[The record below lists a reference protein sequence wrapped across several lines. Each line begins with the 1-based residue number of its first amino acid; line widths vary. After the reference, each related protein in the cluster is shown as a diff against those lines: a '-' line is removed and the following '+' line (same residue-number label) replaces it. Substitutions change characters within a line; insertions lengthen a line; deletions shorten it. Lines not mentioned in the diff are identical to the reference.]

1 MKTIKGYLAF
11 TSFVYRIAMLG
22 ILPVAIIA
30 VDIWAAA
37 LMGEDVR
44 VLLVVMPFLMIM
56 VEILADTWMFG
67 GIQGKAAERIDF
79 LKTSPKGM
87 GLLQRALIMDLV
99 RRFLSL
105 SGIMAVCVLVNLA
118 WGVEMFGG
126 DAVKGL
132 GVILSLILS
141 SYAVTVICIILARFG
156 TMLWQSILVG
166 YLGLAIES
174 VYVGFL
180 IVLGHPFV
188 WCCVCGV
195 LAVGASVLAVK
206 IVMKKV
212 RSGYYDR

>member
-1 MKTIKGYLAF
+1 MF
-11 TSFVYRIAMLG
+11 G
-22 ILPVAIIA
+22 ILPIALIA

-37 LMGEDVR
+37 FMGEDAR
-44 VLLVVMPFLMIM
+44 VLLVVMPFLIIM
-56 VEILADTWMFG
+56 VEILSDTWMFG
-67 GIQGKAAERIDF
+67 GIQGKATERIDF
-79 LKTSPKGM
+79 LKTSPEGM

-105 SGIMAVCVLVNLA
+105 SGIMAACVLVNLA

-126 DAVKGL
+126 HAVKGL

-141 SYAVTVICIILARFG
+141 SYAVSVLCIILARFG

-166 YLGLAIES
+166 YLGLVIES

-180 IVLGHPFV
+180 IVLGHPFA
-188 WCCVCGV
+188 WCCVCMV
-195 LAVGASVLAVK
+195 LAAGVSILAVK